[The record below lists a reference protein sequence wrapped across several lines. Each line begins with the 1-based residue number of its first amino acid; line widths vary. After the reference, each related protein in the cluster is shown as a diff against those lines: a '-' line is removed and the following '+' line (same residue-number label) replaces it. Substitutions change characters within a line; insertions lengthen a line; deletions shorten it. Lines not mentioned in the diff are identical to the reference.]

1 MLNLLKS
8 DFYKLGKARYFW
20 VCLILTMTL
29 AAGTVFLMDFTYK
42 MAGEQMAQQVE
53 QKQQAMDENGIN
65 VTTQGVPASREELSA
80 SRQIVAFFAGNT
92 TLILAVLISLFV
104 GSEFNHG
111 TIKNIASK
119 NYSRSQIYASKL
131 AAGVL
136 CGILFT
142 FIYAAVSMATATIL
156 WGFGNVAAGF
166 WPDALKSVGL
176 ELLLTCAFVSIF
188 VMFSMLIRQNG
199 GSLAA
204 NICFLEFVSLI
215 VMLGEMLVKK
225 ISGKEIILS
234 NYLIDTNMNAIAAGL
249 NKTIAVRSLSVAF
262 GFFLA
267 AMLIGMLSFQKR
279 DIK

>member
-20 VCLILTMTL
+20 VCLILTMAL

-65 VTTQGVPASREELSA
+65 VTSQGVPASREELSA
-80 SRQIVAFFAGNT
+80 SRQMVAFFAGNT

-156 WGFGNVAAGF
+156 WGFGNVAPQALAGC
-166 WPDALKSVGL
+166 P
-176 ELLLTCAFVSIF
+176 
-188 VMFSMLIRQNG
+188 
-199 GSLAA
+199 
-204 NICFLEFVSLI
+204 
-215 VMLGEMLVKK
+215 
-225 ISGKEIILS
+225 
-234 NYLIDTNMNAIAAGL
+234 
-249 NKTIAVRSLSVAF
+249 
-262 GFFLA
+262 
-267 AMLIGMLSFQKR
+267 
-279 DIK
+279 